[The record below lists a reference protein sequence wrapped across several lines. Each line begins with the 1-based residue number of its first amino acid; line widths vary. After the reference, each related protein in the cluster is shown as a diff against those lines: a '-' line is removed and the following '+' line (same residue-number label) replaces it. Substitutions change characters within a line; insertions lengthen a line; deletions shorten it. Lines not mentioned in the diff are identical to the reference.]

1 MSEIVAWGGRSFGVS
16 NVIVLGTPSSTKG
29 GAIVTCAD
37 AAAGTTSASSA
48 ARSGPPHGRPRCR
61 AITIR
66 WTSFVPSP
74 ISRIFW
80 SR

>member
-1 MSEIVAWGGRSFGVS
+1 MSGGGHDWRDRAIIAVGGVLIVVADRAR
-16 NVIVLGTPSSTKG
+16 P
-29 GAIVTCAD
+29 GAVAQ
-37 AAAGTTSASSA
+37 S
-48 ARSGPPHGRPRCR
+48 PRCR
-61 AITIR
+61 AMTIR